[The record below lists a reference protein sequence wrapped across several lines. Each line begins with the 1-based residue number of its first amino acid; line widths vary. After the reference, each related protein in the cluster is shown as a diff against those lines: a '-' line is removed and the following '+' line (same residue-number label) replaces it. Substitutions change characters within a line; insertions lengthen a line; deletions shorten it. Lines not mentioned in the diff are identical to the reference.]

1 MSDPDNNF
9 INIVKVS
16 VSQSLVCIRIPGN
29 LLEIQILS

>member
-16 VSQSLVCIRIPGN
+16 VSQSLVCIRIPGESVRN
-29 LLEIQILS
+29 SDS